1 MKAVKAVYGE
11 ENVLHSK
18 DDDIEEKLQKLEN
31 KGKRKVTRLGQ
42 EINSDMDGWCRESP
56 VG

>member
-11 ENVLHSK
+11 ESGLHPK

-31 KGKRKVTRLGQ
+31 KGKRKVSLSKCPICVVKNLRRIPFL
-42 EINSDMDGWCRESP
+42 
-56 VG
+56 